1 MDIWIPCCWD
11 SCDIKPHLS
20 FNRINCR
27 CYSQDFN
34 DSRIVAGSKWCI
46 ASLLVTFHSNMRISI
61 FFLGKINCFPN
72 DTEIECRL
80 MLIWTHK
87 SIFTIC
93 VATRF
98 YRFVINKREEK
109 KTTMW
114 LICSCSPIIIQIWSR
129 REQKRCLTCVRW
141 KLDAEHFIQPAI
153 QIRIRIGFICVACSD
168 RLDSGRLDFIPPLS
182 QSSHSFI
189 CNLIFHNSTNIFHN
203 IFNAHENEII
213 HTCTIYGYLFTETNY
228 KHTGVNGNPRNGCSP
243 FNRFL
248 DGRFKGTI
256 KNEKLHAYRSVR
268 IGTSFYFS
276 EKFVLQNSM
285 AIFWVFFLLLLTS
298 FECDWIKWRT
308 AFEWECSIEHWQ
320 FHTNVYYKAL
330 EFT

>member
-34 DSRIVAGSKWCI
+34 DSRIVASSKWCI
-46 ASLLVTFHSNMRISI
+46 ASLLVSFHSNMRISI

-129 REQKRCLTCVRW
+129 REQKRCLMRSLETRCR
-141 KLDAEHFIQPAI
+141 AFHTT
-153 QIRIRIGFICVACSD
+153 GHSN
-168 RLDSGRLDFIPPLS
+168 
-182 QSSHSFI
+182 SHSDWFHLRCLLRPIRFRPIRFYTSTLSIVSFI
-189 CNLIFHNSTNIFHN
+189 YLQFDISQ
-203 IFNAHENEII
+203 FNKYI
-213 HTCTIYGYLFTETNY
+213 
-228 KHTGVNGNPRNGCSP
+228 S
-243 FNRFL
+243 
-248 DGRFKGTI
+248 
-256 KNEKLHAYRSVR
+256 
-268 IGTSFYFS
+268 
-276 EKFVLQNSM
+276 
-285 AIFWVFFLLLLTS
+285 
-298 FECDWIKWRT
+298 
-308 AFEWECSIEHWQ
+308 
-320 FHTNVYYKAL
+320 
-330 EFT
+330 